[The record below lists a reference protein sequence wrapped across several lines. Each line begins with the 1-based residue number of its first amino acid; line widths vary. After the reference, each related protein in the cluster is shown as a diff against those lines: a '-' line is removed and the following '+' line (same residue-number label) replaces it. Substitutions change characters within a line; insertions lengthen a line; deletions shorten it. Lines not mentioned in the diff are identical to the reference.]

1 MAKILITNPE
11 VPGARFSDGHP
22 MGMVYMGTALRNKGH
37 NVLVH
42 DAQFNSVSTMDIVKD
57 FKPEYVG
64 ISITTNHRL
73 QAFRLCRKI
82 KDYEPGITTIL
93 GGSHCTNTGV
103 SILEK
108 HNYVDFVMKG
118 YCEQRFECL
127 VSDTNYSLIPGLVY
141 RDNRETK
148 ETVYDGKP
156 DTEDFVV
163 PDYSLLSL
171 EKYRLRTNGLDALP
185 LFTSRGCSSKCVFCA
200 AGYFSRNVAFAPVEL
215 VKENI
220 DLILSMGCKA
230 VRIQDDTFGMN
241 RKKAYEIMEY
251 LKEKGMTY
259 SVKSR
264 IELMDRDFL
273 SFLAK
278 TGCYG
283 IKFGVES
290 IVPHVLE
297 KINKRLDIDKLEN
310 AISNGFDLGIQLG
323 AYMMIGNPSESYD
336 DAMASIQYC
345 EALLKRDII
354 PLTTIGCYIFPGTL
368 LESISREEGGLKEDF
383 DWADDYDEP
392 LNKMI
397 GFDTSVPV
405 YTSKLIGFKELA
417 TLRTELKKRVFV
429 FDLLVQF

>member
-1 MAKILITNPE
+1 MTKILITNPE
-11 VPGARFSDGHP
+11 VPGARFREDHP
-22 MGMVYMGTALRNKGH
+22 MGMVYLGTALKNKGH

-42 DAQFNSVSTMDIVKD
+42 DAQLNGDSIMDIVRN

-64 ISITTNHRL
+64 VSVSTNHRL
-73 QAFRLCRKI
+73 EAFRLCREV
-82 KDYEPGITTIL
+82 KDYDQNITTIM
-93 GGSHCTNTGV
+93 GGPHCTSTGIG
-103 SILEK
+103 ILTK
-108 HNYVDFVMKG
+108 HNSVDFVMKG
-118 YCEQRFECL
+118 YCEWRLERL
-127 VSDTNYSLIPGLVY
+127 VSDADYPLISGLVY
-141 RDNRETK
+141 RDNREIK
-148 ETVYDGKP
+148 ETVFKGKP
-156 DTEDFVV
+156 DTEGFIV
-163 PDYSLLSL
+163 PDYSLLPI

-220 DLILSMGCKA
+220 DLILSMGYQA

-241 RKKAYEIMEY
+241 RIKAYEIMEY

-259 SVKSR
+259 SIKSR
-264 IELMDRDFL
+264 IEVMDRDFL

-310 AISNGFDLGIQLG
+310 AINNGLDLGIQLG
-323 AYMMIGNPSESYD
+323 AYIMIGNPSESYD
-336 DAMASIQYC
+336 DAMESIQYC
-345 EALLKRDII
+345 EALLKRNVI
-354 PLTTIGCYIFPGTL
+354 PLATIGCYIFPGTK
-368 LESISREEGGLKEDF
+368 LESISKVEGLMEEDF
-383 DWADDYDEP
+383 DWANDYGNP
-392 LNKMI
+392 LNKTI
-397 GFDTSVPV
+397 GYNTSVPV
-405 YTSKLIGFKELA
+405 YTSKQIGFKELA
-417 TLRTELKKRVFV
+417 MLRTELKKRVFV